1 MQSQESRQSE
11 SPDMAILSSLKHD
24 DIIDCLLQFIEE
36 KNWHIANDS
45 GCVLNFDQKRWLDDV
60 TNHGLD
66 AFDTPD
72 PNAVVDWRNP
82 QQIAFALL
90 NLSQAGKKLNAI
102 KFLEDGINDYIGT
115 NLPEFK
121 SHPDYKVYPNCESFK
136 YKNKTYTMTSTN
148 QPLNNTLNIPVIK
161 PPVDPNKCFNED
173 LLAQCIE
180 QSEPILPLLK
190 GFGSLVYPQPQLI
203 WLEEIH
209 QLEEIVG
216 KDGTVRPRGFQTR
229 ADQDIDHE
237 IVDQISS
244 DIIKKKWNPRL
255 LQGAVFALPKNYQG
269 QSFSTRGVE
278 RRYGIANLTHRIK
291 SAIAAGEDYI
301 TAWVV
306 DIPLNKLR
314 KWAVSIA
321 NQQQYAFNVT
331 TDNDIVQSIKD
342 EMNDVNSDLSQRI
355 SNAPEDQRRGL
366 METEVDSYNVHF
378 KRRDRLI
385 RTLEREDVYQVER
398 KRHDSESMELF
409 VQEHTEWASCKDKNI
424 DYLTNQGVKVYTAID
439 QGANALSIARK
450 IAVNVCSD
458 NPTSM
463 IVVGANDNAKTAK
476 IDKSN
481 RNEKRKNLRKDVIA
495 ALRLQYEAGKKL
507 FEDHTAPGITWTSL
521 PEFGDEEGNKLIYID
536 EL

>member
-1 MQSQESRQSE
+1 MQSKQSKQSE
-11 SPDMAILSSLKHD
+11 SPSCANLSSLSHD
-24 DIIDCLLQFIEE
+24 NIIDCLIQSINE
-36 KNWHIANDS
+36 KNYWQQNPDQGIKLD
-45 GCVLNFDQKRWLDDV
+45 FDQKEWLKDV
-60 TNHGLD
+60 NNNCGDESVTV
-66 AFDTPD
+66 P
-72 PNAVVDWRNP
+72 VDFNNSSKVS
-82 QQIAFALL
+82 FALL
-90 NLSQAGKKLNAI
+90 NLAQAGQKLNAI
-102 KFLEDGINDYIGT
+102 KFMEEGIYDYIGT
-115 NLPEFK
+115 NYPKFK
-121 SHPDYKVYPNCESFK
+121 SHPNYKVFPSCESFT
-136 YKNKTYTMTSTN
+136 YKNKSYDMN
-148 QPLNNTLNIPVIK
+148 QIMNSALNIPVIK
-161 PPVDPNKCFNED
+161 PPVDPNMCFNED

-190 GFGSLVYPQPQLI
+190 GFGSLVYAEPQLI

-237 IVDQISS
+237 VVDQITS
-244 DIIKKKWNPRL
+244 DITKKKWNPRL
-255 LQGAVFALPKNYQG
+255 LQGAVFPLPENYQG
-269 QSFSTRGVE
+269 QSFSNRGVE

-301 TAWVV
+301 IAWVV

-314 KWAVSIA
+314 KWAVA
-321 NQQQYAFNVT
+321 VGNQQQYAFNVT

-355 SNAPEDQRRGL
+355 NNAPEDQRRGL
-366 METEVDSYNVHF
+366 MENEVDSYNVHF
-378 KRRDRLI
+378 KRRDKII
-385 RTLEREDVYQVER
+385 RVLEREDVYQVER
-398 KRHDSESMELF
+398 KRHDAESMDLF
-409 VQEHTEWASCKDKNI
+409 VKEHTEWSSCKDKNI

-439 QGANALSIARK
+439 QGANALAIARK

-458 NPTSM
+458 NPTAM

-481 RNEKRKNLRKDVIA
+481 RSEKRKNLKKDVYA
-495 ALRLQYEAGKKL
+495 SLRLHYEAGKIL
-507 FEDHTAPGITWTSL
+507 FEEHTAPGITWTSL

-536 EL
+536 EV

>member
-1 MQSQESRQSE
+1 
-11 SPDMAILSSLKHD
+11 MAALTSLKHD
-24 DIIDCLLQFIEE
+24 VIIDCLLEFIEE
-36 KNWHIANDS
+36 KNWHIVNDS
-45 GCVLNFDQKRWLDDV
+45 DCLLNFDQERWLSDV
-60 TNHGLD
+60 TDNGLNEYGD
-66 AFDTPD
+66 IN
-72 PNAVVDWRNP
+72 PNCCVDWKNQ
-82 QQIAFALL
+82 QQINFALL
-90 NLSQAGKKLNAI
+90 NLSQAGQKLNAI
-102 KFLEDGINDYIGT
+102 KFMEEGIYDYIGT

-121 SHPDYKVYPNCESFK
+121 SHPDYKVFPSCESFK
-136 YKNKTYTMTSTN
+136 YKNKTYTMPSDQT
-148 QPLNNTLNIPVIK
+148 LNNTFNVAVTK
-161 PPVDPNKCFNED
+161 PPVDPNKCFNEN

-190 GFGSLVYPQPQLI
+190 GFGSLVEPEPQLI

-216 KDGTVRPRGFQTR
+216 KDGTTHPRGFQTR

-237 IVDQISS
+237 VVDQISS

-255 LQGAVFALPKNYQG
+255 LQGAVFLLPENYRG
-269 QSFSTRGVE
+269 QSISTRGVE
-278 RRYGIANLTHRIK
+278 RRYGIANLTHRVK

-301 TAWVV
+301 IAWVV

-314 KWAVSIA
+314 KWAVAIG

-342 EMNDVNSDLSQRI
+342 EMNDANSYLTQRI
-355 SNAPEDQRRGL
+355 TNAPEDQRRGL

-378 KRRDRLI
+378 KRRDKII
-385 RTLEREDVYQVER
+385 RVLEREDVYQVER
-398 KRHDSESMELF
+398 KRHDAESMDLF
-409 VQEHTEWASCKDKNI
+409 VKEHTDWSTCKDKNI
-424 DYLTNQGVKVYTAID
+424 DYLTNKGVKVYTAID
-439 QGANALSIARK
+439 QGANALAIARK

-458 NPTSM
+458 NPTPM
-463 IVVGANDNAKTAK
+463 IIVGANDNAKTAK

-481 RNEKRKNLRKDVIA
+481 RSEKRKNLRKDVVA

-507 FEDHTAPGITWTSL
+507 FEEHNAPGITWTSL

-536 EL
+536 EV

>member
-1 MQSQESRQSE
+1 MQSQESKQSE
-11 SPDMAILSSLKHD
+11 NKSYDM
-24 DIIDCLLQFIEE
+24 
-36 KNWHIANDS
+36 
-45 GCVLNFDQKRWLDDV
+45 
-60 TNHGLD
+60 
-66 AFDTPD
+66 
-72 PNAVVDWRNP
+72 
-82 QQIAFALL
+82 
-90 NLSQAGKKLNAI
+90 
-102 KFLEDGINDYIGT
+102 
-115 NLPEFK
+115 
-121 SHPDYKVYPNCESFK
+121 
-136 YKNKTYTMTSTN
+136 N
-148 QPLNNTLNIPVIK
+148 QTLNNTLNIDVTK

-190 GFGSLVYPQPQLI
+190 GFGSLVYPKPQLI

-216 KDGTVRPRGFQTR
+216 KDGTVLPRGFQTR

-237 IVDQISS
+237 VVDQISF
-244 DIIKKKWNPRL
+244 DISKKKWNPRL
-255 LQGAVFALPKNYQG
+255 LQGAVFPLPKNYQG

-301 TAWVV
+301 IAWVV

-314 KWAVSIA
+314 KWAVAIG

-342 EMNDVNSDLSQRI
+342 EMNDANSDLAQLI
-355 SNAPEDQRRGL
+355 NNAPEDQRRGL

-378 KRRDRLI
+378 KRRDCIVR
-385 RTLEREDVYQVER
+385 RLERGDVYQVER
-398 KRHDSESMELF
+398 KRHDADSMKLF
-409 VQEHTEWASCKDKNI
+409 VQEHTDWKPCKDKNI
-424 DYLTNQGVKVYTAID
+424 DYMTDKGVKVYAAID
-439 QGANALSIARK
+439 QGVNALSIARK

-458 NPTSM
+458 NPTAM
-463 IVVGANDNAKTAK
+463 IVVGANDNARTAK

-481 RNEKRKNLRKDVIA
+481 RSEKRKNLKKDVYA
-495 ALRLQYEAGKKL
+495 SLRLHYEAGKIL
-507 FEDHTAPGITWTSL
+507 FEEHTAPGITWTSL

-536 EL
+536 EV